1 MVGRRL
7 AAAAA
12 VVGALV
18 LAAPAPARAANVCDS
33 VPAAAP
39 TSKAEPYEDQLY
51 DPERLATLATG
62 AGIRVAVIDSGV
74 DATHPQL
81 RGHVLAGRDV
91 LHGDATGRQDCVGHG
106 TAVAGIIAAQ
116 PQRGVGMQGLA
127 PGVQIVPVRVSE
139 QERIDGKTQGDAGSP
154 AKFAQAIEWAADPA
168 GGRAQVINLSLV
180 MIVDD
185 PAVRGAVADAIDR
198 GVTVVAAAGNDAAQG
213 NPRPYPASYPGVIGV
228 GAVGPDG
235 QRSSFSQHGDYV
247 DLAAAGDQ
255 LTVAARTAGQTTG
268 QGTSYAAPFVAAT
281 AALILQRFGPQ
292 SPAQVARRLAATAD
306 PAPGGGRSDEYGYGL
321 LNPYRALTETLG
333 PEKPPAAAPMVVHT
347 EDPAAVALQ
356 ERRARAERMSMVA
369 AAVGGGVV
377 ALVGMTAIV
386 LRRGRRRGWRP
397 ASPDES
403 DRDDSGPDNP
413 EPRPD
418 NTWPNNAGPDIGTY
432 GRA

>member
-1 MVGRRL
+1 MLLRRL
-7 AAAAA
+7 AATTA
-12 VVGALV
+12 VTTAFLLV
-18 LAAPAPARAANVCDS
+18 APIPAHAANVCETL
-33 VPAAAP
+33 PAAAP

-51 DPERLATLATG
+51 DPERLAALATG

-91 LHGDATGRQDCVGHG
+91 LHGDPTGRQDCVGHG

-116 PQRGVGMQGLA
+116 PRQGVGMQGLA

-139 QERIDGKTQGDAGSP
+139 QEKIDGKTEGEAGSP
-154 AKFAQAIEWAADPA
+154 GKFAQAIEWAADPG

-180 MIVDD
+180 MTADD
-185 PAVRGAVADAIDR
+185 PAVRDAVADAIDR
-198 GVTVVAAAGNDAAQG
+198 GVTVVAAAGNDAQQG

-235 QRSSFSQHGDYV
+235 QRSAFSQHGDYV
-247 DLAAAGDQ
+247 DLVAAGDQ
-255 LTVAARTAGQTTG
+255 LTVAARRSGQTTG

-292 SPAQVARRLAATAD
+292 SPAQVTRRLLATAD
-306 PAPGGGRSDEYGYGL
+306 PAPGGGQSDDYGYGL

-333 PEKPPAAAPMVVHT
+333 PEQPPAAAPMVMHS

-356 ERRARAERMSMVA
+356 ERRARAERMSMTA

-377 ALVGMTAIV
+377 ALVGILAIV
-386 LRRGRRRGWRP
+386 LRHGRRRGWRP
-397 ASPDES
+397 ASPHET
-403 DRDDSGPDNP
+403 
-413 EPRPD
+413 E
-418 NTWPNNAGPDIGTY
+418 
-432 GRA
+432 